1 MRRYK
6 EEEEEEEEEEAK
18 EGGWRERI
26 IREMGGIGELFSQK
40 EVDTFLHH
48 PFPDP

>member
-6 EEEEEEEEEEAK
+6 EEEEKEKAK

-26 IREMGGIGELFSQK
+26 IREMGGNGELFSQK
-40 EVDTFLHH
+40 EDDTFLHH
-48 PFPDP
+48 PFPEP